1 MNYESAGLPE
11 HLDVT
16 SIESAEQ
23 SLLRDAFAS
32 LTVFNA
38 DTIRNF
44 QPAGGI
50 AEAVIELDTSLER
63 IEASEPLLTQTYRQT
78 MLQELG
84 LADALSEDDDAAFW
98 RLYSDGTV
106 VKIDRL
112 PRDDG
117 TSVYFEAI
125 CHDDDTELPQPDELH
140 LMSNEHAEAEIARRN
155 EAIEEV
161 SVDARLIRDIGIDPG
176 LLNELDMSLAEKRL
190 MLAAYDEINN
200 KLEVRLPDL
209 TSLNRQR
216 RRVVK
221 DMLPV
226 FDVLDERRQAHAERR
241 REAYVWS
248 LNQLVNSTG
257 ADERTAAQ
265 IFARERL
272 LRLADLDRQLRIRK
286 RASRLGAIAIGS
298 GVTLGGALIGASFGA
313 AALENSL
320 PIEFSAMPLAVSGA
334 VLGIGMTARK
344 FSGFFSRIRSIEGFQ
359 DMRERRALDDEL
371 NDEASR
377 ASEFFLKTMR
387 I

>member
-1 MNYESAGLPE
+1 MSYESAGLPE

-23 SLLRDAFAS
+23 SILRDAFAS
-32 LTVFNA
+32 LTVLNA

-44 QPAGGI
+44 HPDGVI
-50 AEAVIELDTSLER
+50 AEAVLELSSAVER
-63 IEASEPLLTQTYRQT
+63 IEAAEPLLTYTYRSA

-84 LADALSEDDDAAFW
+84 FGDALSEDENAAFW
-98 RLYSDGTV
+98 RLYPDGTV
-106 VKIDRL
+106 VKIDKL
-112 PRDDG
+112 ARDDG
-117 TSVYFEAI
+117 SRVYFEAI
-125 CHDDDTELPQPDELH
+125 SYDDGADEPEPNELH
-140 LMSNEHAEAEIARRN
+140 LMSDEHAHAEIARRK
-155 EAIEEV
+155 EAIEEI

-176 LLNELDMSLAEKRL
+176 LLHELDMSVAEKRS

-200 KLEVRLPDL
+200 DLEVRLPDL

-226 FDVLDERRQAHAERR
+226 FDALDERRQAHADRR
-241 REAYVWS
+241 REAYMRS

-257 ADERTAAQ
+257 ADERTAAK

-286 RASRLGAIAIGS
+286 HASRLGAVAIGG
-298 GVTLGGALIGASFGA
+298 GVTLGSALMGASFGA
-313 AALENSL
+313 AASENSAPL
-320 PIEFSAMPLAVSGA
+320 EFSAVPLAVSGA
-334 VLGIGMTARK
+334 ILGFAVAARK
-344 FSGFFSRIRSIEGFQ
+344 FSGLFSRINSIDGFQ